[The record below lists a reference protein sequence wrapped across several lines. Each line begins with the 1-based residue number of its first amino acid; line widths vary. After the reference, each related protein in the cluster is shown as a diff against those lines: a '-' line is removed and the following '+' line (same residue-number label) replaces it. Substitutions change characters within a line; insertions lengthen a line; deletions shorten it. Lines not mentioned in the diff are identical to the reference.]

1 MIELDEDVRDQKFVG
16 RLGDGRVAVNLIVDK
31 FLIPCGFYADIV
43 VLIQSPMRHLLQM
56 IASQL
61 PVDTG
66 PLHQLFDVIEI
77 PNLARLIDPVGF
89 LVEPFTVVKF
99 EAFGCRVSVAN
110 QQEKCYNGSSS
121 PSFAVIAV
129 NGHDVL
135 FALYVNKALLL
146 RKENISKPTLMSVSR
161 VGA

>member
-1 MIELDEDVRDQKFVG
+1 MIELDEDVRDQKFVW

-89 LVEPFTVVKF
+89 LVEPFKVVKL

-110 QQEKCYNGSSS
+110 QQEKCYNSCSS

-135 FALYVNKALLL
+135 FALYVNKALPL
-146 RKENISKPTLMSVSR
+146 RNENISKPTLMSVSS